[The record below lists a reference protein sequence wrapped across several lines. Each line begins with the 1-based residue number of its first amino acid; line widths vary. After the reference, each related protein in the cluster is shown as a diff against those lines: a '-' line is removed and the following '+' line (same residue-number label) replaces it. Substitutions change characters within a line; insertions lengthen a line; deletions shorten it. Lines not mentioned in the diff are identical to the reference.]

1 MVVLDQTFEY
11 ASSRLK
17 KLRNAL
23 WLKRLPQSCQRLRQ
37 VHRIASSFCKQRM
50 RIAQRTV
57 YLPAHIEQFRCC
69 KLVLVK
75 NFGENPS
82 ANEQQADFF
91 CCRGSNYGC
100 KSLQSMLYCSCQIH
114 KSIRHGQEVA
124 GALFVANFLN
134 HDYSIQQTF

>member
-1 MVVLDQTFEY
+1 MVVLDPTFEY

-37 VHRIASSFCKQRM
+37 VHRIASPFCKQRM

-57 YLPAHIEQFRCC
+57 YVPAHIGRFRCC

-75 NFGENPS
+75 NFGRNPP
-82 ANEQQADFF
+82 ANGQQADFF
-91 CCRGSNYGC
+91 A
-100 KSLQSMLYCSCQIH
+100 
-114 KSIRHGQEVA
+114 VA
-124 GALFVANFLN
+124 AAITVAKVYKVCYIVVVRYIKALGAGNRLPGLCVL
-134 HDYSIQQTF
+134 STFSTVTIL

>member
-1 MVVLDQTFEY
+1 MVVLDPTFEY

-23 WLKRLPQSCQRLRQ
+23 WLKRLSQSCQRLRQ

-57 YLPAHIEQFRCC
+57 YLPSHIERFRCC

-75 NFGENPS
+75 TLGEIRLLTNS
-82 ANEQQADFF
+82 RRIF
-91 CCRGSNYGC
+91 CCRGSEYGC

-114 KSIRHGQEVA
+114 KSIRRGQEVA
-124 GALFVANFLN
+124 GALFAANFLN

>member
-1 MVVLDQTFEY
+1 MVVLDPTFEY

-37 VHRIASSFCKQRM
+37 VHRIASSFCKHRM

-57 YLPAHIEQFRCC
+57 YLSAHIERFRCC

-91 CCRGSNYGC
+91 AVAAVIMVAKVYKVCYSVVVRDIKALGAGKRLPGLCFLSTF
-100 KSLQSMLYCSCQIH
+100 STV
-114 KSIRHGQEVA
+114 SI
-124 GALFVANFLN
+124 L
-134 HDYSIQQTF
+134 